1 MQNSQTLRAGDQ
13 VPHFR
18 VQDLDHTP
26 VAYSQIWQRK
36 NLLLVLLPGEP
47 SAAADLYVAQLR
59 ERMPEL
65 AAHDTVCV
73 VSRDAVGGLPQPG
86 VVVADKWGE
95 IHFVASGN
103 VGALPATDDIIEWLR
118 YVQVQ
123 CPECQGEAR

>member
-18 VQDLDHTP
+18 VQDLDHTS

-36 NLLLVLLPGEP
+36 NLVLVLLPGEP
-47 SAAADLYVAQLR
+47 SADADGYAARLR
-59 ERMPEL
+59 ERASEL
-65 AAHDTVCV
+65 AAHDAACV
-73 VSRDAVGGLPQPG
+73 ISRDAVGGLPQPG

-95 IHFVASGN
+95 IYFVASGP
-103 VGALPATDDIIEWLR
+103 VADLPDPDDIIEWLG

-123 CPECQGEAR
+123 CPECQ